1 MGYETLSA
9 GSPPL
14 LHHQPPPATEYDV
27 ALLDLDGVVYT
38 GQGAVPQAVP
48 ALAQARKAGQR
59 LAFVTNNASRS
70 PSAVAAHLTRLGVP
84 ATAEDVVTSAQAAA
98 SLIAERVP
106 PGSPVL
112 VAGAMG
118 LRLALRARGLRPV
131 SVAAERPLAVV
142 QGYAPDMSY
151 GLLAEAAMAVRAGA
165 LFVGA
170 NADLTL
176 PSPRGL
182 QPGNGSMLQVIAT
195 STGVQP
201 IVAGKPEPPLH
212 AEAVARTGARKP
224 LVVGDRLDTD
234 IEGAAAR
241 RCRQHA
247 GADRRQHAVQNSC
260 SPRRLSGRPTS
271 APTCAACSSPRQPSA
286 SSAAPTRS
294 RSGMPFGARAG
305 PPGGSTSDGQID
317 LTGDGEAI
325 DGLRALC
332 ALAWSGPQI
341 TAEQADTALKVLKD
355 RL

>member
-1 MGYETLSA
+1 M
-9 GSPPL
+9 
-14 LHHQPPPATEYDV
+14 LHHQRLLAHEYDV

-48 ALAQARKAGQR
+48 ALAEASKAGQR

-84 ATAEDVVTSAQAAA
+84 ATDADVVTSAQAAA

-151 GLLAEAAMAVRAGA
+151 GLLAEAALAVRAGA

-212 AEAVARTGARKP
+212 AEAVARTGAKNP

-234 IEGAAAR
+234 IEGATRGGADSLLVLTGVSTPRELVLAPPSQRPTYVSTDLRGLTEPQPAVGIKRGSGRAEFGNSVECAGWTAR
-241 RCRQHA
+241 RESP
-247 GADRRQHAVQNSC
+247 DR
-260 SPRRLSGRPTS
+260 
-271 APTCAACSSPRQPSA
+271 
-286 SSAAPTRS
+286 
-294 RSGMPFGARAG
+294 
-305 PPGGSTSDGQID
+305 QID
-317 LTGDGEAI
+317 LTGDGEPI

-332 ALAWSGPQI
+332 ALAWSGPQV
-341 TAEQADTALKVLKD
+341 TADLVDPALKMLKD